1 MKENLFASLLLTQY
15 SFNPQLDATGS
26 WTRVGNI
33 VEHDIN
39 VSVKEILA
47 QSGLMTQYQFVSIQ
61 YQKNGNRKTRSLLKS
76 QNFSSLSGYS
86 WNLNL
91 QTVSHTF
98 VHTRALSCILG

>member
-39 VSVKEILA
+39 VSVKEILS
-47 QSGLMTQYQFVSIQ
+47 QSGLMTQYQFVSIK
-61 YQKNGNRKTRSLLKS
+61 YQKKREQKDKVVTQKPEFL
-76 QNFSSLSGYS
+76 SLSGYS
-86 WNLNL
+86 WNFNL

-98 VHTRALSCILG
+98 VHTRA